1 LRTVVGAANAVS
13 MTAGRWLAVLAF
25 ALGATTLLLRTGYVA
40 VRVDGVSMEPTL
52 RPGDRVLV
60 RRMRPHRLRRGQ
72 VVVFAHP
79 GGDTPYLVK
88 RAVALPGDP
97 VPPLPG
103 LAGSR
108 VPAGSLVVLGDNPHA
123 SFDSRQAGYFAADT
137 LLGVVVRRLR

>member
-1 LRTVVGAANAVS
+1 
-13 MTAGRWLAVLAF
+13 MTAVRWLVVLGC
-25 ALGATTLLLRTGYVA
+25 ALGGAMLLLRTGYVA

-60 RRMRPHRLRRGQ
+60 RRVRPNRLRRGQ

-79 GGDTPYLVK
+79 GGDPPFLVK

-97 VPPLPG
+97 VPPLPT
-103 LAGSR
+103 LTGSR
-108 VPAGSLVVLGDNPHA
+108 VPAGSLVVLGDNSGA
-123 SFDSRQAGYFAADT
+123 SFDSRQAGYFGADT